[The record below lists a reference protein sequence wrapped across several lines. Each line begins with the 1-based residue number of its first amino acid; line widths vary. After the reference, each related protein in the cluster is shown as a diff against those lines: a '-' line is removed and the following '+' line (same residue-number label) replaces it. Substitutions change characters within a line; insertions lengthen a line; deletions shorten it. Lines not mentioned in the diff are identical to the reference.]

1 MTSLPPKLFRVADVA
16 NRWACSNQTIHN
28 LIRRGDLPAIRI
40 GALYRL
46 RPDDVL
52 AYENRECPD
61 QNQPSPNTA
70 SPTVM
75 AFSTS
80 SGGTVRS
87 RNAFLLGQR
96 TGMKQRAP

>member
-1 MTSLPPKLFRVADVA
+1 MNSLPPKLFRVADVA
-16 NRWACSNQTIHN
+16 NRWSCSNQTIHN

-52 AYENRECPD
+52 AYENRACPD
-61 QNQPSPNTA
+61 PNQPPQNTA

-75 AFSTS
+75 VFSTS
-80 SGGTVRS
+80 SGGTERS
-87 RNAFLLGQR
+87 RSAFHLGQKI
-96 TGMKQRAP
+96 GMKQRAP